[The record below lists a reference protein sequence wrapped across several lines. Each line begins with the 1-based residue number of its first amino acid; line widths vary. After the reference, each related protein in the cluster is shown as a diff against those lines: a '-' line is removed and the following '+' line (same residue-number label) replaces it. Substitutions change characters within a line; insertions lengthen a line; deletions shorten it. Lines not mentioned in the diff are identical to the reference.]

1 MRMASPQSLSEL
13 VQIWSSKAIPL
24 VAQVYRLFRTLYTSY
39 MTQQL
44 KIAQQNCET
53 NCKENCLSK
62 SKRPLE
68 FCVYLLCQSSWLIN
82 EYCSHFSAFLLANP
96 GLGHLSY
103 GLILLLFYHAKAR
116 SKKYQRR
123 IGNERHKLTRTA
135 TQSLRADFNRPFPSS
150 LVPLFQN
157 ESKCEAIL
165 MKMALISMKMKLHA
179 ELIFTRMVSHLDLF
193 WNRRTREL
201 GNGLLGVAEQFSIS
215 QCRKQSSNY
224 FSFGFITVWVWLSSL
239 TGKYYA
245 CLVLVLRHSNE
256 NRFQAKTKVIKGYRQ
271 KTVRQSK
278 LTVRTF
284 KARENVCER
293 VAIGF
298 VMTSSY
304 FS

>member
-135 TQSLRADFNRPFPSS
+135 TQSLRADFR
-150 LVPLFQN
+150 VPLCLCFRTSLSAKPFLWKWLWFPWKWNCMQN
-157 ESKCEAIL
+157 S
-165 MKMALISMKMKLHA
+165 
-179 ELIFTRMVSHLDLF
+179 
-193 WNRRTREL
+193 
-201 GNGLLGVAEQFSIS
+201 FS
-215 QCRKQSSNY
+215 QEW
-224 FSFGFITVWVWLSSL
+224 FHT
-239 TGKYYA
+239 
-245 CLVLVLRHSNE
+245 
-256 NRFQAKTKVIKGYRQ
+256 
-271 KTVRQSK
+271 
-278 LTVRTF
+278 
-284 KARENVCER
+284 
-293 VAIGF
+293 
-298 VMTSSY
+298 
-304 FS
+304 